1 MKIKIENSLVTEA
14 LNYAK
19 LSRSYTSDTHD
30 FHEGGLNA
38 KERKMFEG
46 KLGEKGIKQ
55 FFLNNK
61 IQFTEDKSS
70 FKNADR
76 YDFII
81 YSKNNKFLV
90 DVKTRTQTFHTRTLE
105 MVKQMHSKE
114 IDIYISVKLEKII
127 SHYEIFI
134 LGWCSKKDFLKI
146 NRIENNGYLDNFV
159 LYDNELR
166 NIKTLLKYI

>member
-1 MKIKIENSLVTEA
+1 MRLYRNDLLAGNSITIILKSEKDNRNGIGAKIILDSGIDSLLMTR
-14 LNYAK
+14 YI
-19 LSRSYTSDTHD
+19 S
-30 FHEGGLNA
+30 
-38 KERKMFEG
+38 
-46 KLGEKGIKQ
+46 LGRGFMSSNQPIAHFGIG
-55 FFLNNK
+55 N
-61 IQFTEDKSS
+61 
-70 FKNADR
+70 
-76 YDFII
+76 
-81 YSKNNKFLV
+81 
-90 DVKTRTQTFHTRTLE
+90 LE

-146 NRIENNGYLDNFV
+146 NRIENNGYLDNVV